1 MISRNIISSAA
12 VGLIIADLEFQKRI
26 SDKKC
31 LFFSSCRGHFE
42 KDSETAFGMENSN
55 CTVGR
60 TNA

>member
-31 LFFSSCRGHFE
+31 LFLLAEDTLRRTQKQHLE
-42 KDSETAFGMENSN
+42 WRTQTAL
-55 CTVGR
+55 
-60 TNA
+60 

>member
-31 LFFSSCRGHFE
+31 LFLLAEEKDFE

-55 CTVGR
+55 CFVS
-60 TNA
+60 